1 MTLFQKAAGGNIISN
16 FTLIKLE
23 SDEGTECCT
32 LRKLIKCVMMIYC
45 HVCVFWKP
53 VLFSQQ
59 YLQTTT
65 KLQRSIFRN
74 DKILNTE
81 KSQIFLSYI
90 ILAR

>member
-1 MTLFQKAAGGNIISN
+1 MTSNTIISN

-74 DKILNTE
+74 DKILNTD
-81 KSQIFLSYI
+81 K
-90 ILAR
+90 